1 MLCTGLQTPDSEWNE
16 VQTVDQDFV
25 AWHQTACLVVAE
37 LSQRADLVKPS
48 VFPYM
53 ANMVDVD
60 AGLPTFSQ
68 NINSL

>member
-1 MLCTGLQTPDSEWNE
+1 MLCTGLQTPDSKWSE
-16 VQTVDQDFV
+16 VQTVEQDV
-25 AWHQTACLVVAE
+25 IVRHQTACLVVAE
-37 LSQRADLVKPS
+37 HSQRSDLVKH
-48 VFPYM
+48 PYT